1 MSDGWG
7 GGLAAVVGDALDAL
21 PAFGRVP
28 VGTGLEV
35 AGEFSVRAAGAEL
48 DSPPD
53 GDPTNVLS
61 SLAIVRESAQV
72 DVCVSESEDQAPL
85 SLYPAIQAAVI
96 AVQTTGEW
104 RDPQVDF
111 IEPSYP
117 ERSERGLPVAAGFL
131 ISARVQGWPT

>member
-7 GGLAAVVGDALDAL
+7 GALAAAVGAALDAM
-21 PAFGRVP
+21 PAYTRRR
-28 VGTGLEV
+28 VGTGLEER
-35 AGEFSVRAAGAEL
+35 GEFSVRGAGAEL
-48 DSPPD
+48 DDPPD
-53 GDPTNVLS
+53 GDPTNILS
-61 SLAIVRESAQV
+61 SLAIMRESAQV
-72 DVCVSESEDQAPL
+72 DVCVSEAELSTPL
-85 SLYPAIQAAVI
+85 SLYPMVEAAII

-117 ERSERGLPVAAGFL
+117 DRSDRGLPVAAGFV